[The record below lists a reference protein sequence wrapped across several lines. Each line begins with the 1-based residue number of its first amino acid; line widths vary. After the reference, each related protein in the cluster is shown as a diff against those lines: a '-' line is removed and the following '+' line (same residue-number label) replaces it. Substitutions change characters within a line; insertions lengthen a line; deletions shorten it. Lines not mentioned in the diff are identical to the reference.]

1 MHTVKV
7 LALTRG
13 TRARI
18 KGSFAVSLMSLFND
32 KATKSVADQTRC
44 TGINNRISS
53 LKTRNR
59 LTRCSSH
66 SMVVLDSPQA
76 PSADSITKKLH
87 SQDNY
92 LTLSRTHSI
101 PYLAIQL
108 TTHRLLIPIAT
119 LTMEVHSSKR
129 RNSTNTDRWTLVRD
143 CLASPRVST
152 KIRQCSIKTS
162 RGTILYRSRSG
173 HLTKI
178 WLLRGLRSSIQ
189 HLMAERTS

>member
-1 MHTVKV
+1 
-7 LALTRG
+7 
-13 TRARI
+13 
-18 KGSFAVSLMSLFND
+18 MSLFND
-32 KATKSVADQTRC
+32 KATRLAADQTRC
-44 TGINNRISS
+44 TGTNNRISS

-66 SMVVLDSPQA
+66 SMVVLGSPRA

-92 LTLSRTHSI
+92 LILSRTHSI
-101 PYLAIQL
+101 PCLAIQS
-108 TTHRLLIPIAT
+108 TTHHLLIPIAT
-119 LTMEVHSSKR
+119 LTMEV
-129 RNSTNTDRWTLVRD
+129 RNSKQRSSANTDRWTLVLD
-143 CLASPRVST
+143 CLASLRANT

-173 HLTKI
+173 HLTKTR
-178 WLLRGLRSSIQ
+178 LLQGLRSSTQ